1 MGDIFQSIVGWQ
13 FLNEPAY
20 RWLIFVGMMIL
31 FLVAWHSVLR
41 HM

>member
-1 MGDIFQSIVGWQ
+1 MGNMLQSVVGWQ

-20 RWLIFVGMMIL
+20 RWLIFVGMML
-31 FLVAWHSVLR
+31 AFLVAWGAVLR

>member
-1 MGDIFQSIVGWQ
+1 MGDALKNIVGWN

-20 RWLIFVGMMIL
+20 RWLIFVGMML
-31 FLVAWHSVLR
+31 AFLIVWNAVLR